1 MKRILVVQAPAVRRW
16 VTAAL
21 AVFVLGATPGAL
33 GQTLEWSPESMFL
46 DNVTVGTT
54 AWGTLTLTAS
64 VAPVTVSSIEWTYNQ
79 PGTFSGIPLFGFE
92 ADRSVPATMLPGES
106 MEIYISFTPEEAF
119 SFASANLRV
128 TNNSANAG
136 ILDYFVEGSGA
147 EPSSCFPLASCG
159 GICTDLEN
167 DLLNCGT
174 CGNVCPTPS
183 VGLAACNAGVCGF
196 ICDESIDLSSDPEN
210 CGSCGNVCDAPM
222 HGTAFC
228 EDGGCGF
235 VCDEGYEIV
244 GDTCEAIVVKT
255 PEEIVDDLVQFVTEA
270 RDSGGLVGLGPSG
283 KDQQA
288 EKLLDVFIKHLVRAQ
303 LFIDNGLL
311 AEACGRLN
319 WDHLRSDGG
328 WPFVMPPDMVAGEDA
343 SETHDRIVELMD
355 LIGCEISEA
364 PERP

>member
-1 MKRILVVQAPAVRRW
+1 MKRILVAQAPAVRRW

-21 AVFVLGATPGAL
+21 AFLLLGVTLGAQAV
-33 GQTLEWSPESMFL
+33 TLEWAPASMFI
-46 DNVTVGTT
+46 DDVPVGTT
-54 AWGTLTLTAS
+54 AWGKLTLTAWDS
-64 VAPVTVSSIEWTYNQ
+64 EVTISIIRWTSNQ
-79 PGTFSGIPLFGFE
+79 PGTFSGIPQFGFE

-106 MEIYISFTPEEAF
+106 MDIYISFTPEEAGTIAQAILQVGND
-119 SFASANLRV
+119 SLNASP
-128 TNNSANAG
+128 
-136 ILDYFVEGSGA
+136 LDYFVEGRGA
-147 EPSSCFPLASCG
+147 ETSSCFPLGDCG

-244 GDTCEAIVVKT
+244 GDACEAIVVQT
-255 PEEIVDDLVQFVTEA
+255 PEEMVDDLVQFVTEA
-270 RDSGGLVGLGPSG
+270 RESGGLVGLGPSG

-288 EKLLDVFIKHLVRAQ
+288 EKLLDVFIRHLEVAQ
-303 LFIDNGLL
+303 LLIDNNEFE
-311 AEACGRLN
+311 EACGRLN

-355 LIGCEISEA
+355 LIGCEITEA